1 MEINLEKRIINLTDA
16 DGNKLFAEVRQY
28 EQYTTLKA
36 VLPQNEEGLYEEL
49 DFTYTGQSDDNI
61 ETWSVEYKGATWSG
75 TFKHV
80 AKVTNTGRFTDVVTP
95 ARTNRN
101 DI

>member
-49 DFTYTGQSDDNI
+49 DFTYTGQNDDNI
-61 ETWSVEYKGATWSG
+61 ETWSVEYKGATWAG